1 MFKKGNNYDLL
12 FAGIQKLNDDNLSFL
27 KIAVTVPVEGTFFYT
42 VPKRLEPQALVGCRA
57 LVPFRNR
64 KVTGYILEKSP
75 AVRDRDTKEILDILD
90 AEPLFHEQLVPF
102 FEWMADY
109 YLHPIGQIIR
119 SALPGGI
126 NSNPFKTAF
135 LTEKGFRILERLP
148 PLSQER
154 DILCWI
160 RDNPGKRLPQPIN
173 EIYPLQKKG
182 WVIIEDR
189 QQKRRAGPLMRRFVR
204 PKAGIDLRSVLGK
217 MKRSSKAENEGQFLK
232 TIFGSGPVLL
242 NELTSKFSNGSYLV
256 NKWVKKGVLQ
266 SYKGPVYRSP
276 AGTIMCPASVP
287 SELYGQQRRA
297 LNRIN
302 SYLDKDTFH
311 VCLLYGVTGSGKT
324 EVYYRAVEHAI
335 GLGKQAIIMV
345 PEISLALYMEGIF
358 RSRLGN
364 RIAVYHSRLSR
375 GERFDEWMRTASGEV
390 DLVIG
395 ARSALFVPLS
405 RLGLIVVDEEYDSA
419 YKQENSPRYQARDAA
434 VVRAKMDRAVVILG
448 AGTPSVQSFQNATIG
463 KYHLLSMPDRIEKRP
478 LPDVEIVDM
487 KSLKGR
493 QSGNE
498 IISPRLLEALDKNL
512 MAGNQTILFLN
523 RRGFRSLYL
532 CRFCGQS
539 IRCPNCDVA
548 LTYHLEENRLFCHY
562 CGFHSETRLKC
573 PSCGRRGIKAYGF
586 GTERLER
593 ELKDMFPE
601 ARIARMDTDSTRKKG
616 RAFQILKKFSEHK
629 IDILVGTQM
638 IAKGYDFPRVTL
650 VGVIA
655 ADLSLGFPDFR
666 AGERTFQILSQVA
679 GRAGRGDQRGEV
691 IIQTFNPA
699 HYAVQTATVY
709 DYKSFFDKEKGLRE
723 QLNYPPFSHLV
734 CLRIKGNN
742 KDKTEKAAQEM
753 CADIRNILAGW
764 PKRGKEIQVLGPAE
778 APISRLKGKYRWQ
791 ILIKSKSMSLLKHL
805 LNAAGKESRKVLQS
819 SGVNLVFDVDPYQMI

>member
-1 MFKKGNNYDLL
+1 
-12 FAGIQKLNDDNLSFL
+12 LNDDNLSCL
-27 KIAVTVPVEGTFFYT
+27 KIAVSVPVKGTFLYK
-42 VPKRLEPQALVGCRA
+42 VPERLGPKAFVGCRV

-64 KVTGYILEKSP
+64 KVTGYILEESP
-75 AVRDRDTKEILDILD
+75 AVDDRDIKEILDILD
-90 AEPLFHEQLVPF
+90 AEPLFHKKQVRF

-109 YLHPIGQIIR
+109 YLHPIGQIIQ

-126 NSNPFKTAF
+126 NSNPYKTAF
-135 LTEKGFRILERLP
+135 LTEKGSRILHGTA

-154 DILCWI
+154 EILSWI
-160 RDNPGKRLPQPIN
+160 KDHPGKRLPHPLRK
-173 EIYPLQKKG
+173 IYPLQKKG
-182 WVIIEDR
+182 WLILEDR
-189 QQKRRAGPLMRRFVR
+189 RQERLAGPLMRRFVR
-204 PKAGIDLRSVLGK
+204 PKEETDLETVLEK
-217 MKRSSKAENEGQFLK
+217 IKRPSKAENEVQFLK
-232 TIFGSGPVLL
+232 TVFGSGPVLL
-242 NELTSKFSNGSYLV
+242 NELTCRFSNGSYLV
-256 NKWVKKGVLQ
+256 NKWVKKGTLV

-276 AGTIMCPASVP
+276 AGTIMCPASAP
-287 SELYGQQRRA
+287 SELYGQQQRA
-297 LNRIN
+297 LNRIK
-302 SYLDKDTFH
+302 SYLNKDAFH

-324 EVYYRAVEHAI
+324 EVYCRAVEHAI
-335 GLGKQAIIMV
+335 GSGKQAIIMV

-364 RIAVYHSRLSR
+364 RVAVYHSRLSR
-375 GERFDEWMRTASGEV
+375 GERYDEWMRIARGEV

-405 RLGLIVVDEEYDSA
+405 RLGFIVVDEEYDSA

-434 VVRAKMDRAVVILG
+434 VVRAKLDKAVVILG
-448 AGTPSVQSFQNATIG
+448 AGTPSVQSFQNAMNG

-487 KSLKGR
+487 KSINTR
-493 QSGNE
+493 QPGSE
-498 IISPRLLEALDKNL
+498 IISPRLLEAIDKNL

-523 RRGFRSLYL
+523 RRGFRSCYL

-562 CGFHSETRLKC
+562 CGFHAETRRKC
-573 PSCGRRGIKAYGF
+573 PSCGRNGIKAYGF
-586 GTERLER
+586 GTERLEQ

-601 ARIARMDTDSTRKKG
+601 ARFARMDTDSTRKKG
-616 RAFQILKKFSEHK
+616 RAVQILKQFGKHE

-638 IAKGYDFPRVTL
+638 IAKGYDFPKVTL

-679 GRAGRGDQRGEV
+679 GRAGRGDKRGEV

-699 HYAVQTATVY
+699 HYAIQTATVH
-709 DYKSFFDKEKGLRE
+709 DYKSFFEKEKELRE
-723 QLNYPPFSHLV
+723 QLSYPPFSHLV
-734 CLRIKGNN
+734 CLRLKGNS
-742 KDKTEKAAQEM
+742 KDKTEKAARGLGM
-753 CADIRNILAGW
+753 DIRDILAGW
-764 PKRGKEIQVLGPAE
+764 PKRGNEIQVLGPVE

-791 ILIKSKSMSLLKHL
+791 ILIKSKSMSLSKHL
-805 LNAAGKESRKVLQS
+805 LMAVDKSSRKVLQS
-819 SGVNLVFDVDPYQMI
+819 RGVNLVVDVDPYQMI

>member
-1 MFKKGNNYDLL
+1 M
-12 FAGIQKLNDDNLSFL
+12 QKLNDDNLSCL
-27 KIAVTVPVEGTFFYT
+27 KIAVSVPVKGTFFYT
-42 VPKRLEPQALVGCRA
+42 VPESLEPQALVGCRV

-64 KVTGYILEKSP
+64 KVTGYILEKSR
-75 AVRDRDTKEILDILD
+75 AVHVLDMKEILDILD
-90 AEPLFHEQLVPF
+90 AEPLFHKQQVPF

-109 YLHPIGQIIR
+109 YLHPIGQIIQ

-135 LTEKGFRILERLP
+135 LTEKGSRILDGLAH
-148 PLSQER
+148 LSQER
-154 DILCWI
+154 DILSWI
-160 RDNPGKRLPQPIN
+160 RDHPGKRLPQPLKK
-173 EIYPLQKKG
+173 IYPLQKKG
-182 WVIIEDR
+182 LLIIEDR
-189 QQKRRAGPLMRRFVR
+189 QQKRLAGPLMCRFVR
-204 PKAGIDLRSVLGK
+204 PKAEIDLRLVLGK
-217 MKRSSKAENEGQFLK
+217 MKRPSKAENEVQFLK
-232 TIFGSGPVLL
+232 AVFGSGPILL
-242 NELTSKFSNGSYLV
+242 NELTAKFINGSYLV
-256 NKWVKKGVLQ
+256 NKWVKKGVLE

-276 AGTIMCPASVP
+276 AGTIMCPASIP
-287 SELYGQQRRA
+287 SELYGQQRSA
-297 LNRIN
+297 LNRIK
-302 SYLDKDTFH
+302 SYLDKNTFH

-324 EVYYRAVEHAI
+324 EVYCRAVKYAI
-335 GLGKQAIIMV
+335 SSGKQAIIMV

-364 RIAVYHSRLSR
+364 RIGVYHSRLSR
-375 GERFDEWMRTASGEV
+375 GERYDEWMRTARGEV

-395 ARSALFVPLS
+395 ARSALFVPFS

-419 YKQENSPRYQARDAA
+419 YKQESSPRYQARDAA
-434 VVRAKMDRAVVILG
+434 VVRAKMDKAVVILG
-448 AGTPSVQSFQNATIG
+448 AGTPSVQSFQNATTG

-493 QSGNE
+493 QSGKE
-498 IISPRLLEALDKNL
+498 IISPRLLEALNRNL

-573 PSCGRRGIKAYGF
+573 PSCGRKGIKAYGF
-586 GTERLER
+586 GTERLEQ

-601 ARIARMDTDSTRKKG
+601 ARIARMDTDSTRQKDQ
-616 RAFQILKKFSEHK
+616 AFQILRKFSEHE

-699 HYAVQTATVY
+699 HYAVHTATVH
-709 DYKSFFDKEKGLRE
+709 DYKSFFEKEKELRE
-723 QLNYPPFSHLV
+723 QLSYPPFSHLV
-734 CLRIKGNN
+734 CLRLKGNN
-742 KDKTEKAAQEM
+742 KDKTEKAAQGLSV
-753 CADIRNILAGW
+753 DIRDILAGW
-764 PKRGKEIQVLGPAE
+764 HKRGKEIQILGPAE

-805 LNAAGKESRKVLQS
+805 LNAVEKDSRKILQS
-819 SGVNLVFDVDPYQMI
+819 SGVNLVLDVDPYQMI